1 MSGENPPSETSSRTI
16 GTLRRA
22 LAEILDVVLFLAVP
36 ISLWLWAPSDP
47 WTWILIGI
55 PAMLGCLVMA
65 VVTKRILVP
74 EGKGR

>member
-1 MSGENPPSETSSRTI
+1 VREEHPPSETSPGTI

-22 LAEILDVVLFLAVP
+22 LAEILDVALFLAVP

-65 VVTKRILVP
+65 AVTKRILVP
-74 EGKGR
+74 EGKRR